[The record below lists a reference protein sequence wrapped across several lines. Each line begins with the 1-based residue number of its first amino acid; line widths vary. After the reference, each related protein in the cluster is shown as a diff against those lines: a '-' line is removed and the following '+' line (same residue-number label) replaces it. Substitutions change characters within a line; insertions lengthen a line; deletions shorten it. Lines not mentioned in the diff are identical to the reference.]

1 MSDETMMTT
10 PTTAV
15 PEPATTGVFSQKSE
29 GAPAPEQNTPA
40 PVVETTPESPAAPVP
55 TPESKPVERAVP
67 KPEEYRLPEGMPD
80 TIRAFAHERGFTQ
93 EQLDGTIQ
101 HFGSY
106 VVGMQTAEQ
115 KALRDLGEA
124 HLKNWGPEAKTRLA
138 LAKRA
143 LKQNDP
149 EGKLAEALNTS
160 GYGNHPAVLDFLYT
174 LGKGM
179 QEGGFL
185 TSAVPRSPGQKSAA
199 QALFGTNHPSK
210 E

>member
-1 MSDETMMTT
+1 MADETMTT

-29 GAPAPEQNTPA
+29 GAAAPTRNTPEPAAVTAPEST
-40 PVVETTPESPAAPVP
+40 AAPVSA
-55 TPESKPVERAVP
+55 PEPEPVERAVP
-67 KPEEYRLPEGMPD
+67 KPEEYVLPEGMPD
-80 TIRAFAHERGFTQ
+80 TVRAFAHERGFTQ

-106 VVGMQTAEQ
+106 VVGMQAAEQ
-115 KALRDLGEA
+115 KALREMGEA
-124 HLKNWGPEAKTRLA
+124 HLKNWGNEAQTRLA

-149 EGKLAEALNTS
+149 DGKLAEALNTS
-160 GYGNHPAVLDFLYT
+160 GYGNHPAVLDFLYN

-185 TSAVPRSPGQKSAA
+185 KSAVPRSPGQKSAA
-199 QALFGTNHPSK
+199 QALFGGTHPSK